1 MTAPEAPAPSGP
13 SRSSSEPLSTLR
25 GAGVNYDARKVGW
38 VAVGLCLV
46 TLAVLVVIFTV
57 AGVHRNS
64 QINRLHH
71 DGVPVTVTVTH
82 CLALMGGSGSNA
94 AGYSCSGT
102 FTVHGR
108 HFTESLPGTSFH
120 AVGSSLPAIVVPND
134 PALVSPVGHRTGPST
149 RPPACSYSRD
159 PADRPRPVGGAH
171 RCTCDDAVQHPAGA
185 AGERSD
191 PLAHGDF
198 SSLRRQAWPFEG
210 RLTSRSGGV

>member
-1 MTAPEAPAPSGP
+1 MAHEPTRGTHKPMTAPEAPAPSGP
-13 SRSSSEPLSTLR
+13 SRSPSEPLSTLR

-38 VAVGLCLV
+38 VAVGLCLL
-46 TLAVLVVIFTV
+46 TLAVLVVVFTV

-108 HFTESLPGTSFH
+108 HYTESLPGTSFH
-120 AVGSSLPAIVVPND
+120 AVGSSLSAIVVPND
-134 PALVSPVGHRTGPST
+134 PALVSPVGTVRGEHTSASVFVLPAILLIVLALLVGLIAYVR
-149 RPPACSYSRD
+149 RRRLHAAPPAD
-159 PADRPRPVGGAH
+159 GA
-171 RCTCDDAVQHPAGA
+171 TP
-185 AGERSD
+185 
-191 PLAHGDF
+191 
-198 SSLRRQAWPFEG
+198 
-210 RLTSRSGGV
+210 